1 MSNSIGGLTLQLVA
15 EESLRTLVPEL
26 VPLTEIAVTDFGNY
40 VAERG
45 TTVHTRYAGSFTATT
60 FNAANGFVPSDA
72 ISTDVPVTI
81 ADLKYVD
88 VAFTDY
94 EASTLSLERLRR
106 LFFAPIANAVQKSL
120 FDEVLSKVTE
130 DNFATAAYS
139 GATSGFNRIAVAN
152 AAKNLTK
159 ANLPHIGRK
168 LLISPDAMGQL
179 VQDPSVA
186 QTFSYGNS
194 DVIQK
199 NSISKELHGFSVS
212 EYNGFPVS
220 GDAFTEGLN
229 GVASCKEGLVIVTR
243 VPATPTTGGG
253 EQIVVQDPDSKFSF
267 ALRYWYNWQ
276 AGKHNMSALW
286 LVGSAVG
293 NPNAL
298 QRIAFTS

>member
-72 ISTDVPVTI
+72 VSTDVPVTI

-120 FDEVLSKVTE
+120 FDEVLSKVTAA
-130 DNFATAAYS
+130 NFATAAYS

-168 LLISPDAMGQL
+168 LLIGQCQTHGADFGGAK
-179 VQDPSVA
+179 VRVA
-186 QTFSYGNS
+186 LRAAQ
-194 DVIQK
+194 
-199 NSISKELHGFSVS
+199 
-212 EYNGFPVS
+212 
-220 GDAFTEGLN
+220 
-229 GVASCKEGLVIVTR
+229 GVA
-243 VPATPTTGGG
+243 
-253 EQIVVQDPDSKFSF
+253 
-267 ALRYWYNWQ
+267 
-276 AGKHNMSALW
+276 
-286 LVGSAVG
+286 
-293 NPNAL
+293 
-298 QRIAFTS
+298 